1 MVCAD
6 EAKMFL
12 LMFTEVPGKLYNDYE
27 SVEHVL
33 SAMFMLVMSR

>member
-1 MVCAD
+1 
-6 EAKMFL
+6 MFL
-12 LMFTEVPGKLYNDYE
+12 LMFTEVPGKLYVHNDYK